1 VTTSPGRSIDVVI
14 ELLTSLA
21 AGDLEARGARTPEDE
36 DLDAVIVGI
45 NMLAEELGAHRAELE
60 QRVRS
65 RTVELEA
72 ARKEAMEASR
82 LKSEFLATM
91 SHEIRTPM
99 NGVIG
104 LTNLLRQTKLD
115 ETQRLYAEGLHNA
128 GEALLQVI
136 NDILDF
142 SKLEARMVDLELV
155 DFDPRALV
163 EEVAGLLAP
172 TSSRKELE
180 LIAYCS
186 PEVPSRLV
194 GDEVRLRQILLNLG
208 SNAVKFTE
216 KGEVVITARLSEA
229 DPARVRFQVS
239 DSGIG
244 IPKEAQRTVFDSF
257 TQADASTTRKY
268 GGSGL
273 GLAISRRL
281 TEAMGGVI
289 GLESEEGVGSTFWF
303 EVPLQVSATVAPSS
317 PGRDLLRGLRVL
329 VVDDNATNRLVLQS
343 QLAEWGIR
351 PDVVEHPQ
359 TVVHLMRSALA
370 AGDPYAIT
378 MLDMCMPEL
387 DGLELA
393 GLISADETLSDTLLI
408 MLSSVI
414 DVDRA
419 ALRRAGV
426 RDTLSKP
433 VRSSELFDR
442 LVTLVA
448 GTPATTVRTTE
459 PAAQAPATTSARVL
473 VVEDNAVNQLVA
485 EGLVSRLGYLVDI
498 VENGA
503 EAVDA
508 VTGTAYAA
516 VLMDCHMPVMD
527 GYAAT
532 EEIRRREAAGG
543 DRVPIIAMTAG
554 ATSEDR
560 ERCLASGMDAYIAKP
575 IDVAA
580 LSDVLSRWV
589 RPDPAHAAQ
598 PGDGPADS
606 SDPDG
611 PAIDHERLSVLREL
625 GAPDG
630 RSLLVTLTHAFMT
643 RSPVL
648 LATMRRMLDTGDT
661 AGLHDA
667 AHELAGSAANIGAV
681 RVADLARRIETGGQP
696 DAVDLLDRLG
706 PELERAGRLL
716 RGDLADE
723 PDRTSEGPSNENRP
737 PAE

>member
-1 VTTSPGRSIDVVI
+1 MTTAGERGIDVVI

-21 AGDLEARGARTPEDE
+21 AGDLDARGARTPDDE

-60 QRVRS
+60 QRVQS

-104 LTNLLRQTKLD
+104 LTALLRQTELD
-115 ETQRLYAEGLHNA
+115 ATQQRYAEGLQNA
-128 GEALLQVI
+128 GDALLTVI
-136 NDILDF
+136 NDIHDF

-155 DFDPRALV
+155 DFDPRRLV
-163 EEVAGLLAP
+163 EAVAGLLAP

-186 PEVPSRLV
+186 PEVPSLLV

-216 KGEVVITARLSEA
+216 KGEVVITARVSEA

-244 IPKEAQRTVFDSF
+244 IPEAAQHTVFDSF

-303 EVPLQVSATVAPSS
+303 EVPLQVAATAEPPS
-317 PGRDLLRGLRVL
+317 PGGDLLRDLRVL
-329 VVDDNATNRLVLQS
+329 VVDDNATNRLVLES
-343 QLAEWGIR
+343 QLAAWGTR
-351 PDVVEHPQ
+351 PDVVEHPGAVL
-359 TVVHLMRSALA
+359 TLMRSALA
-370 AGDPYAIT
+370 AGDPYAIAV
-378 MLDMCMPEL
+378 LDMCMPEL

-393 GLISADETLSDTLLI
+393 GLISADEALADTRLI
-408 MLSSVI
+408 MLSSVVDI
-414 DVDRA
+414 DPA
-419 ALRRAGV
+419 ALRHAGV
-426 RDTLSKP
+426 RDVLSKP
-433 VRSSELFDR
+433 VRSSELYDR

-448 GTPATTVRTTE
+448 GTPDRTARTTE
-459 PAAQAPATTSARVL
+459 PVAQAPAASTSARVL
-473 VVEDNAVNQLVA
+473 VVEDNLVNQLVA
-485 EGLVSRLGYLVDI
+485 EGLVSHLGYAVDI
-498 VENGA
+498 VANGA

-508 VTGTAYAA
+508 VAGTAYAA

-532 EEIRRREAAGG
+532 EEIRRREAGG
-543 DRVPIIAMTAG
+543 ERVPIIAMTAG
-554 ATSEDR
+554 VTSEDR
-560 ERCLASGMDAYIAKP
+560 ERCLACGMDAYVAKP

-580 LSDVLSRWV
+580 LSEVLNRWT
-589 RPDPAHAAQ
+589 RPAPGRADQ
-598 PGDGPADS
+598 PGETSADPS
-606 SDPDG
+606 ERDA
-611 PAIDHERLSVLREL
+611 PAIDQDRLSILREL
-625 GAPDG
+625 GAPHG
-630 RSLLVTLTHAFMT
+630 QSLLVRLTDAFTT

-648 LATMRRMLDTGDT
+648 LATMRRMIDSGDD
-661 AGLHDA
+661 AGVRAA

-681 RVADLARRIETGGQP
+681 RVADLARQVEIGGQRTG
-696 DAVDLLDRLG
+696 VDVLDRLG
-706 PELERAGRLL
+706 RELERAGRLL
-716 RGDLADE
+716 RVDL
-723 PDRTSEGPSNENRP
+723 TT
-737 PAE
+737 